1 LLLRR
6 SPTFHPRRVCLF
18 LALRELHAV
27 TIDPL
32 PPSTPPARDAVPN
45 HPRTSLSSTH
55 FESAVSSV
63 STNISPSGRSH
74 TTSTNPLVPAT
85 RLRSELE
92 GENRTDV
99 LPHPPEIRPC
109 APFVFLCFNYP
120 IIIHLIL
127 HQLDTASERARK
139 RQRLEIIN
147 PSSQIASSS
156 RLGSSTAEYDHLP
169 KDTLSMR
176 PPEHEYESNPT
187 SPHIRPQTRSPSLSP
202 SPKTNGHVANGHGS
216 PMNGSTKR
224 SRSPVAR
231 VELPGATI
239 YDDSYIDREEYIRLV
254 IQSLRDIGYMC
265 VPVVLF

>member
-1 LLLRR
+1 VYA
-6 SPTFHPRRVCLF
+6 FF

-32 PPSTPPARDAVPN
+32 PPSTPAARDAVPN
-45 HPRTSLSSTH
+45 HRRTSHSSTQ
-55 FESAVSSV
+55 FESAVSTV
-63 STNISPSGRSH
+63 STNVSPSGRSH
-74 TTSTNPLVPAT
+74 TTSTSPLVPAT

-92 GENRTDV
+92 GENRTDT
-99 LPHPPEIRPC
+99 LPHLQEIRPC
-109 APFVFLCFNYP
+109 APFVLCCFNQPTSVHSTLY
-120 IIIHLIL
+120 LS
-127 HQLDTASERARK
+127 DTASERARK

-156 RLGSSTAEYDHLP
+156 RLGTSTAEYDLFP

-176 PPEHEYESNPT
+176 PPEREYESNPT
-187 SPHIRPQTRSPSLSP
+187 SPHIHPRTRSPSLSP
-202 SPKTNGHVANGHGS
+202 SPKANGHVANGHGS
-216 PMNGSTKR
+216 PMNGSSKH
-224 SRSPVAR
+224 SKSPVPR

-265 VPVVLF
+265 VLCCCTLSPILI